1 MIIELTGVPGAG
13 KSTVLEKLKKSKETQ
28 GTIFDIQKY
37 VLERSILPLKGKAA
51 YELALLS
58 HIFLL
63 TSADRR
69 LLKNVFS
76 LVRNSS
82 NSLFHKANILRNT
95 LKKLIIYRYIADREE
110 RFLIDEGVS
119 HIPFTVFVDIGR
131 TISGEKVE
139 AFMRELPP
147 VDLLLVVDAPDD
159 VLLDRVIA
167 RGSKGHRR
175 INFDSHED
183 VVAFMQQ
190 SRKVVEYVKRH
201 FGGHVY
207 TNTVEDIDTG
217 AIIKLL
223 GSKDV

>member
-1 MIIELTGVPGAG
+1 M
-13 KSTVLEKLKKSKETQ
+13 
-28 GTIFDIQKY
+28 
-37 VLERSILPLKGKAA
+37 
-51 YELALLS
+51 
-58 HIFLL
+58 
-63 TSADRR
+63 TSADWH
-69 LLKNVFS
+69 LFKNVFAV
-76 LVRNSS
+76 VRQSTNA
-82 NSLFHKANILRNT
+82 LFHKINILRNT
-95 LKKLIIYRYIADREE
+95 LKKLVIYRYISDRNE

-131 TISGEKVE
+131 TISGEKLE
-139 AFMRELPP
+139 ALLRDLPP

-159 VLLDRVIA
+159 VLLDRVID

-183 VVAFMQQ
+183 VVVFMQQ

-207 TNTVEDIDTG
+207 TNTVKDIDTD